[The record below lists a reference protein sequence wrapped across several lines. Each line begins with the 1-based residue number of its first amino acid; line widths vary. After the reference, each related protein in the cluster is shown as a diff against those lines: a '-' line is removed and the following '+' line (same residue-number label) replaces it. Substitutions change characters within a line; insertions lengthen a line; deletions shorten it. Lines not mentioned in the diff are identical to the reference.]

1 MAQLLHHRIDLL
13 GVGSPGVENGFD
25 IVEDYKHFPGRKEWS
40 ERGQVFQ
47 VLDACPND
55 RRESTEEMR
64 GRGGELIASDEPAVD
79 AKPFLDAIVMKD
91 GQGNGSLANPAD
103 TNEGDRSEV
112 LRKTGDLR
120 DQLVAS
126 EEDSWW
132 WGWGLP
138 RYARWKYKISDP
150 LVVEFADLF

>member
-1 MAQLLHHRIDLL
+1 
-13 GVGSPGVENGFD
+13 
-25 IVEDYKHFPGRKEWS
+25 
-40 ERGQVFQ
+40 
-47 VLDACPND
+47 
-55 RRESTEEMR
+55 MR